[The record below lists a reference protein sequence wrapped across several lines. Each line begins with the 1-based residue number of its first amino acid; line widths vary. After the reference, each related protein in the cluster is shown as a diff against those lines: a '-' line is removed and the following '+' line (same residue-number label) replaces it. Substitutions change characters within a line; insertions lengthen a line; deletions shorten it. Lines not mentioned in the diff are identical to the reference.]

1 MLSGFTSAIT
11 ISVFGTSNMSA
22 FSAASKRLDKFA
34 GGFEKASERVKKAG
48 LKMVLVGAGLAASLA
63 MPAIQMGKFDTQVA
77 RVGGIADATAG
88 QVAAIGDTAM
98 YLGAKT
104 SYTAQQVAE
113 GQAALASMGLTA
125 GQVADKT
132 GIMASTITFATGQ
145 QVEMAEAGTLL
156 VGTLKSYG
164 RPMSDA
170 TAFSDMMTR
179 SFSKSALKFGDL
191 MEALRTSAPT
201 SAGFG
206 QSIETN
212 IALLGILAD
221 RTITGSNAGT
231 MLSMSLTNLYT
242 QSEKVKKALGVSVY
256 DAATGKAR
264 DFSQVLLE
272 MKDNLGG
279 MTDEARNLALNE
291 VFGARGVKAVN
302 ALLSASKDEIIGL
315 RAAIAGAE
323 GAAADFEKR
332 LLDTP
337 TGHWL
342 LMKSAIDGVS
352 MTIGSHLMPNV
363 IKLMDGIKGLADATF
378 EWMRAHPLLTKLAV
392 GFMGLAAFGLLAGG
406 VLLFLGGGLLHLIG
420 LALQLPAKLGQ
431 VALSM
436 GVTNSAAVPLTTSLK
451 ALGLGALK
459 MIAPF
464 VLVGLAVYALMKA
477 WDTDFMG
484 LKDAVLETWAA
495 VRPSLLAL
503 WGTVKAMGQGA
514 AEIFDATIGAVWR
527 WARGWAKAL
536 SSGVP
541 PILRFVG
548 LVAWSL
554 GFLVGSVLRAWDW
567 IQENPIITGLLF
579 ASLVAFTW
587 PFIWS
592 AVTAVW
598 TFATQTVLAGTTAAW
613 GFVVARIAAIRTAA
627 AYLWNARSAIL
638 LNAQIVAVAAVTKI
652 WTGVQWLLN
661 AALSANPIGLI
672 VGGVFLLGAA
682 IGWVYNKFDAFRK
695 LIDGVVGAI
704 KGFFGIANK
713 VPGVDVPMEPASM
726 GAGVRMASTQDAPW
740 LRGAHGGHDMMANP
754 DALARP
760 LDFKPARPVAGLQ
773 PGRSITHQNRSV
785 SVDKRITVG
794 KIEVTAAA
802 GTPAQSIR
810 DQVVEGLSALAGQE
824 VGLEDLVYAP

>member
-1 MLSGFTSAIT
+1 
-11 ISVFGTSNMSA
+11 
-22 FSAASKRLDKFA
+22 
-34 GGFEKASERVKKAG
+34 
-48 LKMVLVGAGLAASLA
+48 
-63 MPAIQMGKFDTQVA
+63 
-77 RVGGIADATAG
+77 
-88 QVAAIGDTAM
+88 
-98 YLGAKT
+98 
-104 SYTAQQVAE
+104 
-113 GQAALASMGLTA
+113 
-125 GQVADKT
+125 
-132 GIMASTITFATGQ
+132 
-145 QVEMAEAGTLL
+145 
-156 VGTLKSYG
+156 
-164 RPMSDA
+164 
-170 TAFSDMMTR
+170 
-179 SFSKSALKFGDL
+179 
-191 MEALRTSAPT
+191 
-201 SAGFG
+201 
-206 QSIETN
+206 
-212 IALLGILAD
+212 
-221 RTITGSNAGT
+221 
-231 MLSMSLTNLYT
+231 
-242 QSEKVKKALGVSVY
+242 
-256 DAATGKAR
+256 
-264 DFSQVLLE
+264 
-272 MKDNLGG
+272 
-279 MTDEARNLALNE
+279 
-291 VFGARGVKAVN
+291 
-302 ALLSASKDEIIGL
+302 
-315 RAAIAGAE
+315 
-323 GAAADFEKR
+323 
-332 LLDTP
+332 
-337 TGHWL
+337 
-342 LMKSAIDGVS
+342 
-352 MTIGSHLMPNV
+352 
-363 IKLMDGIKGLADATF
+363 
-378 EWMRAHPLLTKLAV
+378 
-392 GFMGLAAFGLLAGG
+392 
-406 VLLFLGGGLLHLIG
+406 
-420 LALQLPAKLGQ
+420 
-431 VALSM
+431 
-436 GVTNSAAVPLTTSLK
+436 
-451 ALGLGALK
+451 
-459 MIAPF
+459 
-464 VLVGLAVYALMKA
+464 
-477 WDTDFMG
+477 
-484 LKDAVLETWAA
+484 
-495 VRPSLLAL
+495 
-503 WGTVKAMGQGA
+503 MGQGA